1 MTKQHSV
8 EGLVLEEFT
17 HEGSALSAPAGGS
30 VRRALAELNDRTN
43 RLQPITQE
51 EVAAL
56 GEVALW
62 RILIE
67 PYIPKKRG
75 LIERPDTVDNAERI
89 ISKVGRV
96 LQIGEFAYQSKT
108 AAGLELSRT
117 RNRAEVGQYW
127 LHEMYAGQEV
137 HLRSGH
143 ILRLMTETE
152 LLMRIDDPD
161 LIKGY
166 AE

>member
-1 MTKQHSV
+1 MS
-8 EGLVLEEFT
+8 EDYS
-17 HEGSALSAPAGGS
+17 HEGSAIAPASSSGGGSS
-30 VRRALAELNDRTN
+30 VRRALEDLNDRTN
-43 RLQPITQE
+43 RLQPISAE

-56 GEVALW
+56 GQVALW
-62 RILIE
+62 RILLE

-75 LIERPDTVDNAERI
+75 LIDRPPEVDNAERI

-96 LQIGEFAYQSKT
+96 LQVGCFAYESKT
-108 AAGLELSRT
+108 QAGLELWKAREK
-117 RNRAEVGQYW
+117 AQVGEYW

-143 ILRLMTETE
+143 ILRVMTETE